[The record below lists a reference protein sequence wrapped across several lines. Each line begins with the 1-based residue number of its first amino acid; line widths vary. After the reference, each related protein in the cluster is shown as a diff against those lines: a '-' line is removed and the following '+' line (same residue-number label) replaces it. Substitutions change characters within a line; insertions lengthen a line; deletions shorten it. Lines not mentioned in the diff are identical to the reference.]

1 MDGSPDSQDRVHTT
15 PGRARGVLKRIEG
28 HVVRRIGSGLLILIP
43 LIVTVLIIRFIIVSV
58 DELFRG
64 EDGFF
69 TRLIKDTPLDFPAV
83 GIVFLVPVLYLVGLL
98 VSGRVGSM
106 VIAVEGAVLTR
117 IPVIKSIYGVVR
129 QITETLS
136 SPSDQHFSR
145 VVFVEWPRPGCRA
158 LGFVTGHSHAAVEEE
173 MFLVIYIP
181 TVPNPTSGNLAF
193 VPEKDVIESNMTVE
207 EAMKLVFSG
216 GIVLPSAFT
225 RRT

>member
-1 MDGSPDSQDRVHTT
+1 M
-15 PGRARGVLKRIEG
+15 LKRIES
-28 HVVRRIGSGLLILIP
+28 HLVRRIGSGLFILIP
-43 LIVTVLIIRFIIVSV
+43 LIVTALIIRFIVVSV
-58 DELFRG
+58 DEVFRG
-64 EDGFF
+64 EGGFF

-83 GIVFLVPVLYLVGLL
+83 GIVFLVLVLYVVGLL
-98 VSGRVGSM
+98 VSGRRGSM
-106 VIAVEGAVLTR
+106 VLAVESAVLTR

-136 SPSDQHFSR
+136 SPSDRHFSR

-158 LGFVTGHSHAAVEEE
+158 LGFVTGHSHGSEDEET
-173 MFLVIYIP
+173 FLVVYIP

-193 VPEKDVIESNMTVE
+193 VPERDVVEGNMTVE

-225 RRT
+225 RRS